1 MSEQIVELTKDS
13 VAAEPSITANG
24 ALSMQAGIGFTLVGT
39 NLYALFQRKDGAN
52 TFLVMPTDHEPS
64 GGMTI
69 AEMVDEINNL
79 LNGAAPGSG
88 TLNSEDIHTAA
99 SDVADASK
107 KEGSNVQLS
116 EIDWKSIK
124 VCLKQAF
131 LYLTKGQSAEYA
143 LSINF
148 DTSVLF
154 PAGQSFFN
162 VSGLTIGIWN
172 TERKKVLERMDLLSV
187 DECLKELE

>member
-88 TLNSEDIHTAA
+88 TLKTSRPPLRMWRMPVKRKAA
-99 SDVADASK
+99 MSSCQRSTGNPSRSV
-107 KEGSNVQLS
+107 SNRHS
-116 EIDWKSIK
+116 SI
-124 VCLKQAF
+124 
-131 LYLTKGQSAEYA
+131 
-143 LSINF
+143 
-148 DTSVLF
+148 
-154 PAGQSFFN
+154 
-162 VSGLTIGIWN
+162 
-172 TERKKVLERMDLLSV
+172 
-187 DECLKELE
+187 